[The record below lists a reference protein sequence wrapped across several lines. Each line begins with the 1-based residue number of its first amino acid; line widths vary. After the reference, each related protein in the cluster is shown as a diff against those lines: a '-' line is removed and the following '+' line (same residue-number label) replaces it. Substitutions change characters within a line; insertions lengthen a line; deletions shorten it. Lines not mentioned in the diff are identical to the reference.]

1 MVKQLA
7 KVYIVRMC
15 HIWIQ
20 TQICLQGRTAR
31 HFFYQCLHSMYATI
45 TLSKYSILIK
55 YRVQLSLKFILSGF
69 ENLWVYSSVTIV
81 KIMPLI
87 SYIISFHVRKLSQIG
102 ELGKN
107 SWIHFKQQQQ
117 QKITGNI
124 QAFFLKWR
132 HAAFTQNEA
141 VINITINNLISYWL
155 KLSTSSSQMLRINFG
170 GLS

>member
-31 HFFYQCLHSMYATI
+31 HFFYQCLHPISAMI

-55 YRVQLSLKFILSGF
+55 YRLQLSFKFILSGF

-87 SYIISFHVRKLSQIG
+87 SYIIPFHVRKLSQIG

-117 QKITGNI
+117 QKNNKKHSGI
-124 QAFFLKWR
+124 FLKM
-132 HAAFTQNEA
+132 EA
-141 VINITINNLISYWL
+141 SSIHSKWSCNQHNN
-155 KLSTSSSQMLRINFG
+155 K
-170 GLS
+170 